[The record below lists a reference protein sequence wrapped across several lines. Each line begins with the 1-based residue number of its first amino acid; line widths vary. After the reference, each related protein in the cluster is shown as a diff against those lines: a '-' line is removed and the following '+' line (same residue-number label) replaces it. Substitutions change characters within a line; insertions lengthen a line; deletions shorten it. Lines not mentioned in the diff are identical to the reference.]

1 MGNWRFG
8 LNSNGRKYRKTG
20 RRVERKM
27 AEGKED
33 GGFCGG
39 VDGNSREWVKVFG
52 REAFLLPSHGLA
64 HRRVQ

>member
-8 LNSNGRKYRKTG
+8 LNTIGRKYRKIG

-33 GGFCGG
+33 GGFVVGWMEI
-39 VDGNSREWVKVFG
+39 VGNR
-52 REAFLLPSHGLA
+52 
-64 HRRVQ
+64 